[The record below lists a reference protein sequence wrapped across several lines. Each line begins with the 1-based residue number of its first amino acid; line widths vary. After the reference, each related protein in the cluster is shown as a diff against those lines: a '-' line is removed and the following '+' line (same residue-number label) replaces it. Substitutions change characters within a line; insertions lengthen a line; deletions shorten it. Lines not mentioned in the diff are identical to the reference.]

1 MAEFLPPPVPGGA
14 RQESSGPILRSKFR
28 YKKKEGVS
36 EGENRTKKEGKQ
48 KIQRSLFV
56 RRYSLSFSIK
66 CRTLDASPSA
76 GGRAQLSEAPMAR
89 DHGKKREKRVG
100 GRGRE
105 GERRGMEPPSSL
117 AAGCRKGKKRGEKK
131 VTKRAKTS
139 CARLLRSLLRISRA
153 GGAPCF
159 LLAPCPSTAQ
169 NAPAAGDGDNNS
181 NEHCVPL
188 SPAALPFLP
197 AIGERR
203 GGGEKSDS
211 GGGGASTE
219 AGSLSLSQNSCP
231 FPRFALSSP
240 TSPLHF
246 FFLSPRP
253 YPLSIYNHSAAS
265 QSFFSSDVFS
275 SGPDPARAQQDDP
288 VAAHKQ
294 KGHRPLGALDD
305 LLEGLLVDVH
315 GRGRLLDVSED
326 HVEVLVVRLFAEGV
340 SVPVFFGGGGRAGEE
355 ESGVRLC

>member
-89 DHGKKREKRVG
+89 DHGKKREKREG

-211 GGGGASTE
+211 GGGGGLDRSRLPLPL
-219 AGSLSLSQNSCP
+219 SKLLSLP
-231 FPRFALSSP
+231 PLRAFFPHFSAPLFLSFP
-240 TSPLHF
+240 TSIPALY
-246 FFLSPRP
+246 LQSV
-253 YPLSIYNHSAAS
+253 SS
-265 QSFFSSDVFS
+265 QSVVLQFRSFLLR
-275 SGPDPARAQQDDP
+275 SGSRSGSAGRPRRRAQT
-288 VAAHKQ
+288 
-294 KGHRPLGALDD
+294 
-305 LLEGLLVDVH
+305 E
-315 GRGRLLDVSED
+315 
-326 HVEVLVVRLFAEGV
+326 
-340 SVPVFFGGGGRAGEE
+340 RA
-355 ESGVRLC
+355 SSAWSS